1 MSERT
6 EDDVRGEQRR
16 AARQQLKQQQIQRG
30 EGSTAMATVA
40 ERRSLPSPEI
50 MLGQPWSNWVDAAK
64 LHGYDGAESEES
76 FKDFGK
82 NREAM
87 RLCREDM
94 HIFGQCP
101 AQDDFYLVMCSHCSQ
116 VVKPQAFQAHYERR
130 HSSAMKP
137 ASTSPFPVSGR
148 NRSSGLGPLLGSGSA
163 AGVATGGILS
173 RPNTAGSSLSSSS
186 ASSASSN
193 PKLLKP
199 AKEKQP
205 GIQRRTPFAPF
216 RTPQLDK
223 IPLHTCT
230 SVSYHAF
237 LTGSVFLTLGFLL
250 AALFI
255 SVTFSSS
262 LTPAVKVEKMHLR
275 VDSSSA
281 KLVQAPSAPA
291 TTSPSSTSSSSTTVS
306 SNTTTIT
313 TSSSSSS
320 SALKPGLNCPSI
332 PKPPLLAPGQIP
344 NGKGHLSVL
353 SDKKQDGSSSA
364 SSRRHVNKKVTER
377 EYNADVHC
385 GVVDLTARKTCTRS
399 LTCKTHSLSQR
410 RAVPGR
416 RKRFDTLLAEHKSRT
431 RDREKEKEKEREL
444 QQTHSQQNPSLR
456 DPHPSSHLAAAHDAH
471 QVAHANGPATDATKP
486 LPIGKPKFH
495 SPGLPRLN
503 SSHGGVTPG
512 DPAVVQESPHHA
524 QTTPMGFPDPPVTR
538 ERTRSGRTALT
549 NWTVTIQFCTF
560 GSRLFG
566 RGCYSFDR
574 RLDRVR
580 CALTS
585 MMDKH
590 VNSQMWK
597 KIPLALENSS
607 SSVVPSHRTST
618 NSHSSTPSSGFLGPP
633 ATLPQTPYSQSYEGK
648 SVLSYGTTLNAR
660 SSPQGG
666 AEHPAYGITQ
676 ARQVSSS
683 PQMPSAHSSSSSSA
697 PSLASGRALKSRSS
711 SSSSSTTKS
720 SSSFRP
726 KDISSGPSTPISP
739 NSLSGAN
746 SNSSNTSFSSG
757 KKRKNSTILSSSH
770 VPSDSS
776 SNANFS
782 SSFKKN
788 CANVGSSGS
797 TYHHGSLGPSSSSL
811 LSSSHT
817 GVHSVGLNCGPTVR
831 TNSLS
836 LKAESTGGS
845 AGGSSGPPARGPPSG
860 SPAESIKRM
869 SVVMNSSDST
879 LSLGPFVHHPS
890 LSSSDHH
897 TNFSHH
903 SDGRLEGKKRKSSP
917 ASSGINS
924 AGGGG
929 GGGGVAGGGPGPGRT
944 KVAKSPAINNIHG
957 KHGRSIPGT
966 PGLPNHFQVAKGS
979 SLTAVSGFVVW
990 NRQADG
996 EQSGA
1001 FRKPL
1006 RTARGLLIKTHITL
1020 SFPNPQGGDDLDCL
1034 VNVVLTISPKA
1045 MCEC

>member
-1 MSERT
+1 MSERA

-16 AARQQLKQQQIQRG
+16 AARQQLKQQQQQIQRG
-30 EGSTAMATVA
+30 ESSTAMATVA

-64 LHGYDGAESEES
+64 LHGNDGAESEES

-94 HIFGQCP
+94 PIFGQCP

-130 HSSAMKP
+130 HSSASKP
-137 ASTSPFPVSGR
+137 ATTSPFLLGR
-148 NRSSGLGPLLGSGSA
+148 NRSSGSGLGAGPGLTAGSGG
-163 AGVATGGILS
+163 GVASGGILG
-173 RPNTAGSSLSSSS
+173 RPSTVGVSMSP
-186 ASSASSN
+186 ASKA
-193 PKLLKP
+193 
-199 AKEKQP
+199 AKEKAP
-205 GIQRRTPFAPF
+205 SIQRRPIPPF
-216 RTPQLDK
+216 RVLQPDK
-223 IPLHTCT
+223 ISQLP
-230 SVSYHAF
+230 
-237 LTGSVFLTLGFLL
+237 
-250 AALFI
+250 
-255 SVTFSSS
+255 
-262 LTPAVKVEKMHLR
+262 PAVKVEKSPLK
-275 VDSSSA
+275 VDSSA

-291 TTSPSSTSSSSTTVS
+291 ATSSSTTVS
-306 SNTTTIT
+306 SNTTIA
-313 TSSSSSS
+313 TSSAS
-320 SALKPGLNCPSI
+320 LKPGLNCPSI

-353 SDKKQDGSSSA
+353 TDKKQDSSSV
-364 SSRRHVNKKVTER
+364 SSRRQLCKRLSER
-377 EYNADVHC
+377 EFNPDIHC
-385 GVVDLTARKTCTRS
+385 GVMDMTARKPCTRS

-410 RAVPGR
+410 RAVLGR
-416 RKRFDTLLAEHKSRT
+416 RKRFDTLLAEHKNRT
-431 RDREKEKEKEREL
+431 REREREREL
-444 QQTHSQQNPSLR
+444 HQPHPQQTPPLR
-456 DPHPSSHLAAAHDAH
+456 DPHPSPRLAAVHDPH
-471 QVAHANGPATDATKP
+471 QVAHGNGPTPDATKP
-486 LPIGKPKFH
+486 LPLGKPKFH

-503 SSHGGVTPG
+503 SSHGGGTHG
-512 DPAVVQESPHHA
+512 DPTVVHVSPHHPPSA
-524 QTTPMGFPDPPVTR
+524 PDGFSRPSSDEGENEER
-538 ERTRSGRTALT
+538 EDNADKLDCHYSGYHPRPAAY
-549 NWTVTIQFCTF
+549 CTF

-574 RLDRVR
+574 RWDRVR
-580 CALTS
+580 CALTT

-607 SSVVPSHRTST
+607 SVAPSHRTST

-666 AEHPAYGITQ
+666 AEHPAYGTTQ

-697 PSLASGRALKSRSS
+697 PSLASSRALKSRSS
-711 SSSSSTTKS
+711 SGSTTKS

-726 KDISSGPSTPISP
+726 KEISSVSSAPVIP
-739 NSLSGAN
+739 NSTGGSSSGAN
-746 SNSSNTSFSSG
+746 SNSSSFSSG
-757 KKRKNSTILSSSH
+757 KKRKNSSLLSLSHGSSE
-770 VPSDSS
+770 SSS
-776 SNANFS
+776 SNANYTSSS

-797 TYHHGSLGPSSSSL
+797 TYHHSSLGPSSSSI
-811 LSSSHT
+811 SASHS

-836 LKAESTGGS
+836 LKAEPSGGS
-845 AGGSSGPPARGPPSG
+845 AGGSSGPSARGPPSG

-879 LSLGPFVHHPS
+879 LSLGPFVHNQ
-890 LSSSDHH
+890 SSDHH
-897 TNFSHH
+897 TGFSHH
-903 SDGRLEGKKRKSSP
+903 SSDGRLEGKKRKSSP

-924 AGGGG
+924 ASGGGGLGGGG
-929 GGGGVAGGGPGPGRT
+929 GGPGSGRP

-966 PGLPNHFQVAKGS
+966 PGLPN
-979 SLTAVSGFVVW
+979 
-990 NRQADG
+990 N
-996 EQSGA
+996 
-1001 FRKPL
+1001 
-1006 RTARGLLIKTHITL
+1006 THL
-1020 SFPNPQGGDDLDCL
+1020 HQ
-1034 VNVVLTISPKA
+1034 PKA
-1045 MCEC
+1045 RP

>member
-1 MSERT
+1 MSERA

-163 AGVATGGILS
+163 AGVATG
-173 RPNTAGSSLSSSS
+173 
-186 ASSASSN
+186 
-193 PKLLKP
+193 

-223 IPLHTCT
+223 I
-230 SVSYHAF
+230 
-237 LTGSVFLTLGFLL
+237 
-250 AALFI
+250 
-255 SVTFSSS
+255 

-281 KLVQAPSAPA
+281 KL
-291 TTSPSSTSSSSTTVS
+291 
-306 SNTTTIT
+306 
-313 TSSSSSS
+313 
-320 SALKPGLNCPSI
+320 
-332 PKPPLLAPGQIP
+332 PPLLAPGQIP

-416 RKRFDTLLAEHKSRT
+416 RKRFDTLL
-431 RDREKEKEKEREL
+431 
-444 QQTHSQQNPSLR
+444 QNPSLR

-524 QTTPMGFPDPPVTR
+524 QTTPDGFSRPSSDEGENEER
-538 ERTRSGRTALT
+538 EDSADKLDCHYS
-549 NWTVTIQFCTF
+549 VLYICTF

-903 SDGRLEGKKRKSSP
+903 SDGRLEG
-917 ASSGINS
+917 
-924 AGGGG
+924 
-929 GGGGVAGGGPGPGRT
+929 RT

-966 PGLPNHFQVAKGS
+966 PGLPNNHFQ
-979 SLTAVSGFVVW
+979 
-990 NRQADG
+990 
-996 EQSGA
+996 
-1001 FRKPL
+1001 
-1006 RTARGLLIKTHITL
+1006 
-1020 SFPNPQGGDDLDCL
+1020 
-1034 VNVVLTISPKA
+1034 PKA
-1045 MCEC
+1045 RP

>member
-1 MSERT
+1 MSERA

-50 MLGQPWSNWVDAAK
+50 MLGQPWSSWVDAAK
-64 LHGYDGAESEES
+64 LHGNDGAESEES

-94 HIFGQCP
+94 PIFGQCP
-101 AQDDFYLVMCSHCSQ
+101 AQDDFYLVMCSHCGQ

-130 HSSAMKP
+130 HSSASKP
-137 ASTSPFPVSGR
+137 ASTSPFSVSGR
-148 NRSSGLGPLLGSGSA
+148 NRSSGSGLGSGLGSGSV
-163 AGVATGGILS
+163 AGVASGG
-173 RPNTAGSSLSSSS
+173 RPSTAGSSLSSTS
-186 ASSASSN
+186 ASSSSSN

-199 AKEKQP
+199 AKEKLP
-205 GIQRRTPFAPF
+205 GIQRRPPFPPF
-216 RTPQLDK
+216 RMLQQDK
-223 IPLHTCT
+223 N
-230 SVSYHAF
+230 
-237 LTGSVFLTLGFLL
+237 
-250 AALFI
+250 
-255 SVTFSSS
+255 
-262 LTPAVKVEKMHLR
+262 LTPAVKVEKIHLR
-275 VDSSSA
+275 VDSSS
-281 KLVQAPSAPA
+281 KLVQTPSAP
-291 TTSPSSTSSSSTTVS
+291 TNTSSSATSSSSTTVS
-306 SNTTTIT
+306 STTSTIT
-313 TSSSSSS
+313 TSSSSS

-353 SDKKQDGSSSA
+353 SDKKQDSSS
-364 SSRRHVNKKVTER
+364 SVGSRRHNNKKVTER
-377 EYNADVHC
+377 EFNPDIHC
-385 GVVDLTARKTCTRS
+385 GVMDMTARKPCTRS

-416 RKRFDTLLAEHKSRT
+416 RKRFDTLLAEHKNRA
-431 RDREKEKEKEREL
+431 REREREREH
-444 QQTHSQQNPSLR
+444 QPHSQQNPPLR
-456 DPHPSSHLAAAHDAH
+456 DPHPSSHLTAAHDAH
-471 QVAHANGPATDATKP
+471 QVSHGNGPAPDSTKP
-486 LPIGKPKFH
+486 LPLSKPKFY

-503 SSHGGVTPG
+503 SSHGGGTPG
-512 DPAVVQESPHHA
+512 DPVVVHESPHHPP
-524 QTTPMGFPDPPVTR
+524 TTHDGFSRPSSDEGENEER
-538 ERTRSGRTALT
+538 EDNADKLDCHYSGYHPRPAAY
-549 NWTVTIQFCTF
+549 CTF

-574 RLDRVR
+574 RWDRVR
-580 CALTS
+580 CALTT

-607 SSVVPSHRTST
+607 SVAPTHRTST

-633 ATLPQTPYSQSYEGK
+633 ATLPQTPYSQYEGK

-666 AEHPAYGITQ
+666 AEHPAYGTTQ

-683 PQMPSAHSSSSSSA
+683 PQMPSAHSSSSSSSSSA

-711 SSSSSTTKS
+711 SSSTTKS

-726 KDISSGPSTPISP
+726 KDFISVSSTPAVP
-739 NSLSGAN
+739 NSTGGSSSGAN
-746 SNSSNTSFSSG
+746 SNSSSTSFSSG
-757 KKRKNSTILSSSH
+757 KKRKNSSLLSSSH
-770 VPSDSS
+770 GSCESFSSNPNYSS
-776 SNANFS
+776 SS

-797 TYHHGSLGPSSSSL
+797 TYHHSSLGPSSSTS
-811 LSSSHT
+811 LSSSHS

-836 LKAESTGGS
+836 LKAEPSGGS
-845 AGGSSGPPARGPPSG
+845 AGGFSGPPARGPPSG

-879 LSLGPFVHHPS
+879 LSLGPFVHHQ
-890 LSSSDHH
+890 SSSDHH
-897 TNFSHH
+897 TSFSHH
-903 SDGRLEGKKRKSSP
+903 TSDGRLEGKKRKSSP
-917 ASSGINS
+917 ASSGINNT
-924 AGGGG
+924 GGGG
-929 GGGGVAGGGPGPGRT
+929 GLGGGGGGPGPGRP

-966 PGLPNHFQVAKGS
+966 PGLPNNSHLHQ
-979 SLTAVSGFVVW
+979 
-990 NRQADG
+990 
-996 EQSGA
+996 
-1001 FRKPL
+1001 
-1006 RTARGLLIKTHITL
+1006 
-1020 SFPNPQGGDDLDCL
+1020 
-1034 VNVVLTISPKA
+1034 PKA
-1045 MCEC
+1045 RP

>member
-1 MSERT
+1 MSERA

-16 AARQQLKQQQIQRG
+16 AARQQLKQQQQIQRG

-64 LHGYDGAESEES
+64 LHGNDGADSEES

-94 HIFGQCP
+94 PIFGQCP

-130 HSSAMKP
+130 HSSAIKP

-148 NRSSGLGPLLGSGSA
+148 NRSSVSGLGPGLGSGA
-163 AGVATGGILS
+163 VAGVASGGILG
-173 RPNTAGSSLSSSS
+173 RPPTAGSSLSSSS
-186 ASSASSN
+186 ASSSSSN

-205 GIQRRTPFAPF
+205 GIQRRPPPAPF
-216 RTPQLDK
+216 RMIQPEK
-223 IPLHTCT
+223 I
-230 SVSYHAF
+230 
-237 LTGSVFLTLGFLL
+237 
-250 AALFI
+250 
-255 SVTFSSS
+255 

-275 VDSSSA
+275 VDSSA
-281 KLVQAPSAPA
+281 KLVQAASAPA
-291 TTSPSSTSSSSTTVS
+291 TTSSSSTFSSSTTVS

-313 TSSSSSS
+313 TSSSSSSSS

-353 SDKKQDGSSSA
+353 SDKKQDSSSSA
-364 SSRRHVNKKVTER
+364 SSRRHLNKKVTER
-377 EYNADVHC
+377 EFNADIHC
-385 GVVDLTARKTCTRS
+385 GVVDMTARKPCTRS

-416 RKRFDTLLAEHKSRT
+416 RKRFDTLLAEHKNRA
-431 RDREKEKEKEREL
+431 RERERERDPHPP
-444 QQTHSQQNPSLR
+444 HSQQNPSLR

-471 QVAHANGPATDATKP
+471 QVALGNGPAPDATKP
-486 LPIGKPKFH
+486 LPVSKPKFH

-503 SSHGGVTPG
+503 SSHGGGTPG
-512 DPAVVQESPHHA
+512 DPAVVHESPHHP
-524 QTTPMGFPDPPVTR
+524 QTTPDGFSRPSSDEGENEER
-538 ERTRSGRTALT
+538 EDNADKLDCHYSGYHPRPAAY
-549 NWTVTIQFCTF
+549 CTF
-560 GSRLFG
+560 GSRLIG
-566 RGCYSFDR
+566 RSCYSFDR
-574 RLDRVR
+574 RWDRVR
-580 CALTS
+580 YALTS

-607 SSVVPSHRTST
+607 SVAPTHRTST
-618 NSHSSTPSSGFLGPP
+618 NSHGSTPSSGFLGPP

-683 PQMPSAHSSSSSSA
+683 PQMPSAHSSSSSSSA

-711 SSSSSTTKS
+711 SSSTTKS
-720 SSSFRP
+720 SSSFKP
-726 KDISSGPSTPISP
+726 KEISSGSSTPVIP
-739 NSLSGAN
+739 NNSGAN
-746 SNSSNTSFSSG
+746 SNSSSTSLSSG
-757 KKRKNSTILSSSH
+757 KKRKNSSILASSH
-770 VPSDSS
+770 GPSESSS
-776 SNANFS
+776 SNANYSSSS

-797 TYHHGSLGPSSSSL
+797 TYHHGSLGPSSSSS
-811 LSSSHT
+811 LSSSHS

-836 LKAESTGGS
+836 LKAEPSGGS

-869 SVVMNSSDST
+869 SVMMNSSDST
-879 LSLGPFVHHPS
+879 LSLGPFVHHQ
-890 LSSSDHH
+890 SSSDHH
-897 TNFSHH
+897 TSFSHH
-903 SDGRLEGKKRKSSP
+903 SSDGRLEGKKRKGSP

-924 AGGGG
+924 GSGAGGLGGGG
-929 GGGGVAGGGPGPGRT
+929 GGGPGPGRP

-966 PGLPNHFQVAKGS
+966 PGLPNNSHLHQ
-979 SLTAVSGFVVW
+979 
-990 NRQADG
+990 
-996 EQSGA
+996 
-1001 FRKPL
+1001 
-1006 RTARGLLIKTHITL
+1006 
-1020 SFPNPQGGDDLDCL
+1020 
-1034 VNVVLTISPKA
+1034 PKA
-1045 MCEC
+1045 RP

>member
-1 MSERT
+1 MSERA

-16 AARQQLKQQQIQRG
+16 AARQQLKQQQIQRR

-64 LHGYDGAESEES
+64 LHGNDGAESEES

-94 HIFGQCP
+94 PIFGQYP
-101 AQDDFYLVMCSHCSQ
+101 AQDDFYLVMCSHCGQ

-130 HSSAMKP
+130 HSAANKP
-137 ASTSPFPVSGR
+137 ASTSPFTVSGR
-148 NRSSGLGPLLGSGSA
+148 NRSSGFGPGLGSGSV
-163 AGVATGGILS
+163 AGVASGGILS
-173 RPNTAGSSLSSSS
+173 RPSTAGSSLSSSS
-186 ASSASSN
+186 ASSSSN
-193 PKLLKP
+193 PKLLKT
-199 AKEKQP
+199 AKEKP
-205 GIQRRTPFAPF
+205 GIQRRTPSAPF
-216 RTPQLDK
+216 RISQLDK
-223 IPLHTCT
+223 I
-230 SVSYHAF
+230 
-237 LTGSVFLTLGFLL
+237 
-250 AALFI
+250 
-255 SVTFSSS
+255 

-275 VDSSSA
+275 VDSSV

-291 TTSPSSTSSSSTTVS
+291 TTSSSSTSSSSITVS

-313 TSSSSSS
+313 TSSSSV
-320 SALKPGLNCPSI
+320 LKPGLNCPSI

-353 SDKKQDGSSSA
+353 SDKKQDSSSSA
-364 SSRRHVNKKVTER
+364 SSRRHINKKVTER
-377 EYNADVHC
+377 EFNADIHC
-385 GVVDLTARKTCTRS
+385 GVVDITARKPCTRS

-416 RKRFDTLLAEHKSRT
+416 RKRFDTLLAEHKN
-431 RDREKEKEKEREL
+431 RDRH
-444 QQTHSQQNPSLR
+444 QPHSQQNPSLR
-456 DPHPSSHLAAAHDAH
+456 DPHPSSHLAAAHDTH
-471 QVAHANGPATDATKP
+471 QVAHGNGPAPDATKP
-486 LPIGKPKFH
+486 LPLSKPKFH

-503 SSHGGVTPG
+503 SSHGGGTPG
-512 DPAVVQESPHHA
+512 DPAVVHESPHHA
-524 QTTPMGFPDPPVTR
+524 QTTPDGISRPSSDEGENEER
-538 ERTRSGRTALT
+538 EDNADKLDCHYSGYHPRPAA
-549 NWTVTIQFCTF
+549 FCTF

-566 RGCYSFDR
+566 RGCYAFDR
-574 RLDRVR
+574 RWDRVR
-580 CALTS
+580 CALTT

-607 SSVVPSHRTST
+607 SVAPTHRTST
-618 NSHSSTPSSGFLGPP
+618 NFHGSTPSSGFLGPP
-633 ATLPQTPYSQSYEGK
+633 STLPQTPYSQSYEGK
-648 SVLSYGTTLNAR
+648 SVLSYGTTLNAH

-666 AEHPAYGITQ
+666 AEHLAYGITQ

-683 PQMPSAHSSSSSSA
+683 PQMPS
-697 PSLASGRALKSRSS
+697 LKSRSS
-711 SSSSSTTKS
+711 SSNTTKLSS

-726 KDISSGPSTPISP
+726 KEISSGSSTPIVP
-739 NSLSGAN
+739 NSIGGAN

-757 KKRKNSTILSSSH
+757 KKRKNSSILSSSH
-770 VPSDSS
+770 GPSESSS
-776 SNANFS
+776 SNANYSSSS

-797 TYHHGSLGPSSSSL
+797 TYHHGSLGPSSSSS
-811 LSSSHT
+811 LSSSHS

-836 LKAESTGGS
+836 LKVEPSGGS
-845 AGGSSGPPARGPPSG
+845 AGGSSGPPGRGPPSG

-879 LSLGPFVHHPS
+879 LSLGPFVHHQS
-890 LSSSDHH
+890 SFSSDHH
-897 TNFSHH
+897 TNFSHN
-903 SDGRLEGKKRKSSP
+903 STDGRLEGKKRKNSP

-924 AGGGG
+924 GGGG
-929 GGGGVAGGGPGPGRT
+929 GGGPGPGRP

-966 PGLPNHFQVAKGS
+966 PGLPNNSHLHQ
-979 SLTAVSGFVVW
+979 
-990 NRQADG
+990 
-996 EQSGA
+996 
-1001 FRKPL
+1001 
-1006 RTARGLLIKTHITL
+1006 
-1020 SFPNPQGGDDLDCL
+1020 
-1034 VNVVLTISPKA
+1034 PKA
-1045 MCEC
+1045 RP